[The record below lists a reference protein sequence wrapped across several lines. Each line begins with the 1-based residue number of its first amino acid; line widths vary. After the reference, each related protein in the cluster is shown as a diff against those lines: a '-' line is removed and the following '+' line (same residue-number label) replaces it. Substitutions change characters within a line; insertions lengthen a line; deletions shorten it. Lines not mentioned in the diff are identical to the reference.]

1 MITFE
6 SPRKRANRF
15 LFMLGLL
22 GILTIA
28 SIILTVSE
36 ISLLEQNQADE
47 EVTYSDI
54 VAPLDNYRGIR
65 ERPLIA
71 DLVCAVLFL
80 MWKHRASKNL
90 AALGVSN
97 QRFSPRWAVTYY
109 FIPILNLF
117 RPYQAMEEIY
127 LRSRIDTAST
137 PSYSIVTAW
146 WCLWLISWIIGG
158 ALLSQFLNL
167 RENDIDAHIALNY
180 AIIVGDF
187 LTIVTGI
194 LVFVVVRRITEN
206 QETSWS
212 KIEETK
218 EIRVPPLPPKSL
230 PSGSN

>member
-1 MITFE
+1 
-6 SPRKRANRF
+6 
-15 LFMLGLL
+15 MLGLL

-36 ISLLEQNQADE
+36 ISLLQQIQAGE
-47 EVTYSDI
+47 EVTYIDI
-54 VAPLDNYRGIR
+54 VAPLDNYLTAHGIFW
-65 ERPLIA
+65 
-71 DLVCAVLFL
+71 LVASLNCAVLFL

-97 QRFSPRWAVTYY
+97 QRFSPRWAVAYY
-109 FIPILNLF
+109 FIPILFWF

-218 EIRVPPLPPKSL
+218 EIRVPPLPPKSF